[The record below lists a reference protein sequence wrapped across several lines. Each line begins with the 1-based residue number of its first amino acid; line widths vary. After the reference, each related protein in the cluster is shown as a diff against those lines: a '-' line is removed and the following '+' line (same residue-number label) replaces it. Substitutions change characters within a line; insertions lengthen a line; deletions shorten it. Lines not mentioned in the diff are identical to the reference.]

1 LQATALQA
9 FYSKEKPVRRFGLLL
24 IALILFSIPGS
35 ATEQNAKASDVI
47 PSTVPP
53 TEAWNLL
60 EKGRL
65 KIVTRVEDLPEN
77 VKVGLAKLFHQQQLE
92 MSDTERRGRV
102 PNNTAPHCSD
112 CVGRTL
118 LFAGLSPNECF
129 VHYRETGLATIFKIV
144 VFGSEEKSGGT
155 APLWVASGVQ
165 AHDLADLRSAIAE
178 HKFYSLPPKQ
188 AQ

>member
-1 LQATALQA
+1 V
-9 FYSKEKPVRRFGLLL
+9 KRIGLLL
-24 IALILFSIPGS
+24 IALIVFSIPGS

-47 PSTVPP
+47 PSTFPP

-77 VKVGLAKLFHQQQLE
+77 VKAGLAKLFHQQQLE
-92 MSDTERRGRV
+92 MSDTERRGKV

-118 LFAGLSPNECF
+118 LFAGLSPNGCF

-144 VFGSEEKSGGT
+144 VFGSEFGSEEKSGGT

-165 AHDLADLRSAIAE
+165 AHDLAELRSAIAE
-178 HKFYSLPPKQ
+178 HKFYSLSPKQ
-188 AQ
+188 LQ